1 MRRQVGSAS
10 DAPTR
15 GRRRRSGGGTP
26 RHIGSSS
33 ACRRPVLLDGEP
45 GRILGLDLGSARV
58 ARRDTGARRSNSRG
72 PPGSGESHRSEPAAK
87 PISSGGRTCC
97 TQPGRLIA
105 FGGRTRIGRR
115 GSRWNHLGSRH
126 VGRDRG
132 LDPRHPRGAAG
143 DLELGTSTELCAR
156 TYARG
161 GPGSSGGVFATT
173 GRCM

>member
-1 MRRQVGSAS
+1 MARQGPESRIDRSRPQNRSA
-10 DAPTR
+10 AAA
-15 GRRRRSGGGTP
+15 G
-26 RHIGSSS
+26 
-33 ACRRPVLLDGEP
+33 PV
-45 GRILGLDLGSARV
+45 
-58 ARRDTGARRSNSRG
+58 
-72 PPGSGESHRSEPAAK
+72 
-87 PISSGGRTCC
+87 
-97 TQPGRLIA
+97 GRLIA
-105 FGGRTRIGRR
+105 FRGRTRIGRR

-132 LDPRHPRGAAG
+132 LDSRHPRGAAG